1 MGKFYT
7 RFQTGGAKTIPLGAA
22 YSYMVDIKEKTPPPG
37 TGIRALALSG
47 RVKPFESFGVEREEK
62 RTHWSHSEVEIEEKR
77 TMLHLRAILKGNVHF
92 PVRKLKFSF
101 KITKTS
107 EYEITTT

>member
-1 MGKFYT
+1 M
-7 RFQTGGAKTIPLGAA
+7 
-22 YSYMVDIKEKTPPPG
+22 
-37 TGIRALALSG
+37 ALSG

-92 PVRKLKFSF
+92 PVRKLKLI
-101 KITKTS
+101 KITKAS